1 MNTAPKAPRNTK
13 KRGNGEGT
21 IFENKR
27 RKRWVVACFDYKG
40 VRRTESFKKKID
52 AEAWLAEQ
60 IAIRKRSKGTYVLK
74 PKETVEEFLA
84 DWLFSRRHQIRSNSY
99 RHYESTIKNLIN
111 PYIGMLQASTLT
123 EGDVEAVLNTLAD
136 KGYGHGSIVGVLRT
150 LSKAYNDGMRKKFQ
164 LHNPA
169 AGVQMLSMKPVVSRA
184 IPARDLDK
192 LYETASENP
201 YDLARL
207 MVGAEIGIRPAEI
220 MGLMWND
227 ISGVELSVSVERQ
240 VQRVKGMPLHFA
252 ETKTDRLGPIPI
264 TERQLSILVNHHR
277 HLMLKRANWKVD
289 TGVIFPNKIGNLQ
302 DETSDKEWMR
312 NLCKRAGVG
321 PYTRYQLRK
330 TAFTNFLKGAD
341 IGTTKAFSG
350 HTSTKTLE
358 DHYITPESSAVREAA
373 NRAERALLAN
383 QEARKTQQSKSV
395 DFMFRMEGNL

>member
-1 MNTAPKAPRNTK
+1 MSNVQ
-13 KRGNGEGT
+13 KRTRANGEGT
-21 IFENKR
+21 IFKNQR
-27 RKRWVVACFDYKG
+27 RSRWVVACYDYKG
-40 VRRTESFKKKID
+40 IRRTESFKKKVD

-150 LSKAYNDGMRKKFQ
+150 LSKAYNDGMRRKSQ

-169 AGVQMLSMKPVVSRA
+169 TGVQMLSIKPVVSRA
-184 IPARDLDK
+184 IPARDLDQ
-192 LYETASENP
+192 LYSTANESP
-201 YDLARL
+201 YGLARL
-207 MVGAEIGIRPAEI
+207 MVGAEIGIRPSEI
-220 MGLMWND
+220 MGLMWSD
-227 ISGVELSVSVERQ
+227 ISGVELSINVVRQ
-240 VQRVKGMPLHFA
+240 VQRVKGMPLHFTQ
-252 ETKTDRLGPIPI
+252 TKTDRLGPIPL
-264 TERQLSILVNHHR
+264 TERQMAILVNHHR
-277 HLMLKRANWKVD
+277 HQMLNRANWKID
-289 TGVIFPNKIGNLQ
+289 TGVIFPNKVGNLQ

-312 NLCKRAGVG
+312 NLCIRAGV
-321 PYTRYQLRK
+321 PLYTRYQLRK
-330 TAFTNFLKGAD
+330 TAFTNFLKSAD

-358 DHYITPESSAVREAA
+358 DHYITPESSAVREGA
-373 NRAERALLAN
+373 NRAEKALLDR
-383 QEARKTQQSKSV
+383 QEAATSIKTVTANPYFAKGYQS
-395 DFMFRMEGNL
+395 

>member
-1 MNTAPKAPRNTK
+1 MSNVQ
-13 KRGNGEGT
+13 KRTRANGEGT
-21 IFENKR
+21 IFKNQR
-27 RKRWVVACFDYKG
+27 RSRWVVACYDYKG
-40 VRRTESFKKKID
+40 IRRTESFKKKVD

-150 LSKAYNDGMRKKFQ
+150 LSKAYNDGIRRKSQ

-169 AGVQMLSMKPVVSRA
+169 TGVQMLSIKPVVSRA
-184 IPARDLDK
+184 IPARDLDQ
-192 LYETASENP
+192 LYSTANESP
-201 YDLARL
+201 YSLARL
-207 MVGAEIGIRPAEI
+207 MVGAEIGIRPSEI
-220 MGLMWND
+220 MGLMWSD
-227 ISGVELSVSVERQ
+227 ISGVELSINVVRQ

-252 ETKTDRLGPIPI
+252 QTKTDRLGPIPL
-264 TERQLSILVNHHR
+264 TERQMAILVNHHR
-277 HLMLKRANWKVD
+277 HQMLNRANWKID
-289 TGVIFPNKIGNLQ
+289 TGVIFPNKVGNLQ

-312 NLCKRAGVG
+312 NLCIRAGV
-321 PYTRYQLRK
+321 PLYTRYQLRK
-330 TAFTNFLKGAD
+330 TAFTNFLKSAD

-358 DHYITPESSAVREAA
+358 DHYITPESSAVREGA
-373 NRAERALLAN
+373 NRAEKALLDR
-383 QEARKTQQSKSV
+383 QEAATSIKTVTANPYFARGYQS
-395 DFMFRMEGNL
+395 

>member
-1 MNTAPKAPRNTK
+1 MSNVQ
-13 KRGNGEGT
+13 KRTRANGEGT
-21 IFENKR
+21 IFKNQR
-27 RKRWVVACFDYKG
+27 RSRWVVACYDYKG
-40 VRRTESFKKKID
+40 IRRAESFKKKID

-60 IAIRKRSKGTYVLK
+60 IAIRKRSRGTYVLK
-74 PKETVEEFLA
+74 PKETVEDFLA
-84 DWLFSRRHQIRSNSY
+84 EWLHSRRHQIRSNSY
-99 RHYESTIKNLIN
+99 RHYDSTIRNLIN
-111 PYIGMLQASTLT
+111 PYIGMLQASNLT
-123 EGDVEAVLNTLAD
+123 EADVEAVLNTLAD

-150 LSKAYNDGMRKKFQ
+150 LSKSYNDAMRKKSQ
-164 LHNPA
+164 LHNPTT
-169 AGVQMLSMKPVVSRA
+169 GVQMLSMKPVISRA

-220 MGLMWND
+220 MGLMWSD
-227 ISGVELSVSVERQ
+227 ISDTELSINVVRQ
-240 VQRVKGMPLHFA
+240 VQRVKEMKLHFA
-252 ETKTDRLGPIPI
+252 ELKTDRLGPIPI
-264 TERQLSILVNHHR
+264 TERQLAILTNHHR
-277 HLMLKRANWKVD
+277 HLMLKRANWRVD
-289 TGVIFPNKIGNLQ
+289 SGVIFPNKIGNLQ

-321 PYTRYQLRK
+321 RYTRYQLRK

-373 NRAERALLAN
+373 NRAEKALLAN
-383 QEARKTQQSKSV
+383 LETHKNQQSKSA
-395 DFMFRMEGNL
+395 DFKIRKEGTL

>member
-1 MNTAPKAPRNTK
+1 MSQEKS
-13 KRGNGEGT
+13 KRTRSNGEGT
-21 IFENKR
+21 IFKHRN
-27 RKRWVVACFDYKG
+27 RWVAACYDIHDI
-40 VRRTESFKKKID
+40 RRTQSFKKKIE

-60 IAIRKRSKGTYVLK
+60 ISMRMRSQGTYVPK

-84 DWLFSRRHQIRSNSY
+84 DWLFSRRHQIRPNSY
-99 RHYESTIKNLIN
+99 RSYESAIRNFIN

-123 EGDVEAVLNTLAD
+123 EGDIEAVLNTLAD
-136 KGYGHGSIVGVLRT
+136 KGYGHGSIVGVIRT

-169 AGVQMLSMKPVVSRA
+169 TGVQMLSMKPVVSRA
-184 IPARDLDK
+184 IPAQDLDQ
-192 LYETASENP
+192 LYETASKCP

-220 MGLMWND
+220 MGLMWSD
-227 ISGVELSVSVERQ
+227 ISGVELSMSVERQ

-252 ETKTDRLGPIPI
+252 ETKTDRLGPIPL
-264 TERQLSILVNHHR
+264 TERQMAILVNHHR
-277 HLMLKRANWKVD
+277 HQMLNRAKWKID
-289 TGVIFPNKIGNLQ
+289 TGVIFPNKVGNLQ

-312 NLCKRAGVG
+312 NLCIRAGV
-321 PYTRYQLRK
+321 PLYTRYQLRK

-373 NRAERALLAN
+373 NRAEKALLAN
-383 QEARKTQQSKSV
+383 QEARKAQQSKSV
-395 DFMFRMEGNL
+395 DFKIRKEGTL

>member
-1 MNTAPKAPRNTK
+1 MSNVQ
-13 KRGNGEGT
+13 KRTRANGEGT
-21 IFENKR
+21 IFKNQR
-27 RKRWVVACFDYKG
+27 RSRWIVACYDYKG
-40 VRRTESFKKKID
+40 IRRTESFKKKID

-84 DWLFSRRHQIRSNSY
+84 EWLYSRRHQIRFNSY

-136 KGYGHGSIVGVLRT
+136 KGYGHGSIVGVLRS

-192 LYETASENP
+192 LYETASANP

-252 ETKTDRLGPIPI
+252 ETKTDRLGPIPL
-264 TERQLSILVNHHR
+264 TNRQMEILVNHHR
-277 HLMLKRANWKVD
+277 HQMLNRAKWKFD
-289 TGVIFPNKIGNLQ
+289 TGVIFPNKVGNLQ

-312 NLCKRAGVG
+312 NLCIRAGV
-321 PYTRYQLRK
+321 PLYTRYQLRK
-330 TAFTNFLKGAD
+330 TAFTNYLRVAD

-358 DHYITPESSAVREAA
+358 DHYITPESSAVREAT
-373 NRAERALLAN
+373 NRAEKALLDRQRATELEKKMKKN
-383 QEARKTQQSKSV
+383 PPFASGGQ
-395 DFMFRMEGNL
+395 L

>member
-1 MNTAPKAPRNTK
+1 MNTAPKAPKNTK

-21 IFENKR
+21 IFKSQR
-27 RKRWVVACFDYKG
+27 RNRWVVACYDYKG
-40 VRRTESFKKKID
+40 IRRTESFKKKIE

-60 IAIRKRSKGTYVLK
+60 IAMRMRSQGTYVPK

-84 DWLFSRRHQIRSNSY
+84 NWLFSRRHQIRPNSY
-99 RHYESTIKNLIN
+99 RSYDSAIRNFIN

-123 EGDVEAVLNTLAD
+123 EGDIEAVLNTLAD
-136 KGYGHGSIVGVLRT
+136 KGYGHGSIVGVIRT

-169 AGVQMLSMKPVVSRA
+169 TGVQMLSMKPVVSRA
-184 IPARDLDK
+184 IPARDLDQ
-192 LYETASENP
+192 LYATALQSP

-207 MVGAEIGIRPAEI
+207 MVGAEIGIRPSEI

-227 ISGVELSVSVERQ
+227 ISGVELSMNVERQ

-252 ETKTDRLGPIPI
+252 ETKTDRLGPIPL
-264 TERQLSILVNHHR
+264 TERQMAILINHHR
-277 HLMLKRANWKVD
+277 HQMINRAKWKID
-289 TGVIFPNKIGNLQ
+289 TGVIFPNKVGNLQ

-312 NLCKRAGVG
+312 NLCIRAGI
-321 PYTRYQLRK
+321 PLYTRYQLRK

-373 NRAERALLAN
+373 NRAEKALLNRQHAT
-383 QEARKTQQSKSV
+383 ELEKKTKKNSPFASGGQ
-395 DFMFRMEGNL
+395 L